1 MANIKVSNIFKT
13 ALYVSSLC
21 GLGYFAA
28 LIFLHI
34 IGISLS
40 GWIEWIFRLAIIVC
54 IIWSIV
60 GFRMQYTPR
69 GIGFGAAFGLGM
81 LSAFLLGTYMA
92 LSIFIFQTAV
102 APDYNKKYKEFYM
115 NKRSNQMYNTQLN
128 NQIKEKGE
136 SYKLTTSDSA
146 LVEKGLNLH
155 SQKVSFHFTPQGSAA
170 INFIFS
176 LLWGIVVSATVSFL
190 ARQK

>member
-1 MANIKVSNIFKT
+1 MANKKVSNIFKT

-28 LIFLHI
+28 LMFLHA
-34 IGISLS
+34 IGLSLS
-40 GWIEWIFRLAIIVC
+40 GWIEWIFRIAIIIC
-54 IIWSIV
+54 IMWSIM
-60 GFRMQYTPR
+60 GYRMQYTPR
-69 GIGFGAAFGLGM
+69 GMGFGAAFGLGM
-81 LSAFLLGTYMA
+81 LSAFLLGAYMA

-102 APDYNKKYKEFYM
+102 APDYNQKYKEFYM

-136 SYKLTTSDSA
+136 SYKLTASDSA

-155 SQKVSFHFTPQGSAA
+155 SKKVSFHFTPHGSAA
-170 INFIFS
+170 INLIFS
-176 LLWGIVVSATVSFL
+176 LLWGIVISATVSFM